1 MGKPSKRRVG
11 LYSRVS
17 LEDQDPEVQLHELR
31 QHAERR
37 GWHVVAEYVDH
48 GVSGAKTSRP
58 ALDSHLVLTIEEL
71 TRLGV
76 AYCAV
81 TQGIDTSDDNP
92 AATLTLQVLGACS
105 QFERAIIRSRVRAGL
120 AKAKATGKKLGRRPK
135 DVDQAEVRRL
145 RAQGLSLRQVAT
157 RLGVGKNIIARV
169 LEGSPEIPAA

>member
-58 ALDSHLVLTIEEL
+58 ALDRLLADARRGKLDLIATWSICRFGRSLSHLVLTIEEL

-120 AKAKATGKKLGRRPK
+120 AKAKATGRR
-135 DVDQAEVRRL
+135 
-145 RAQGLSLRQVAT
+145 T
-157 RLGVGKNIIARV
+157 
-169 LEGSPEIPAA
+169 